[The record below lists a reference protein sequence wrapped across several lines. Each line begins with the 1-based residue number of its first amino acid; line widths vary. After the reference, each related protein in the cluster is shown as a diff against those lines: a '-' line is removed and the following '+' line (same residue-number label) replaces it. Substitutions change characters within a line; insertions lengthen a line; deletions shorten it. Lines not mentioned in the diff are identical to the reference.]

1 MTKIIELNV
10 INTVLFS
17 FNSEKDVFFKLTYSV
32 KISCITV
39 SQVLPVLEQFLNDCQ
54 K

>member
-1 MTKIIELNV
+1 MTKIRKLIV
-10 INTVLFS
+10 INTALFS
-17 FNSEKDVFFKLTYSV
+17 FNSEKDMFLKLTYSA